1 MHHKCGRGFTLIELI
16 ASITIIAI
24 LAAVALPRLTAAT
37 PFAERGYADGIAA
50 SLRQSRAVALA
61 SGCAV
66 QFTIDGAGYRAF
78 QHAASGTHCAAAGAW
93 STPVQRGDGQSLIE
107 LQPAGVTLAA
117 NRQFVFA
124 ADGSVGANVT
134 INVGP
139 QAITVDTAGV
149 VQGP

>member
-1 MHHKCGRGFTLIELI
+1 
-16 ASITIIAI
+16 
-24 LAAVALPRLTAAT
+24 
-37 PFAERGYADGIAA
+37 
-50 SLRQSRAVALA
+50 
-61 SGCAV
+61 V
-66 QFTIDGAGYRAF
+66 QFSIDGAGYRAF

-93 STPVQRGDGQSLIE
+93 STPVKRGDGQSLIE
-107 LQPAGVTLAA
+107 LQPAGVTLAT

-139 QAITVDTAGV
+139 QAITVDSSGM